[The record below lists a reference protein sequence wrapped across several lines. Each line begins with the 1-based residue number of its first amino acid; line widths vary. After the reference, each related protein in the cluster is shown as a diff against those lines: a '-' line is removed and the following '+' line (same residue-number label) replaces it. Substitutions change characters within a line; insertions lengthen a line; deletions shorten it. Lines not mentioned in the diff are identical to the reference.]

1 MKEFL
6 NYGSD
11 NIRKQQALFASF
23 FVVQNKL
30 QNSCEKVQTQ
40 ISMRQWHLLAMTQIC
55 QPPRTLTNIGALMG
69 CSRQNVKNLA
79 TALQAKGFVKFINGA
94 NNSVQIEIT
103 EKANLYLSPSFSI
116 LLSPQIAMIFLIL
129 PSEFL
134 FRIILLYIV
143 LFIFTKCDKSNV
155 YIISFLI

>member
-94 NNSVQIEIT
+94 NNSVQ
-103 EKANLYLSPSFSI
+103 KANLYLMSMSVRQGEILKQLFSFFSEKEVSNFFNFQNK
-116 LLSPQIAMIFLIL
+116 LLDGL
-129 PSEFL
+129 
-134 FRIILLYIV
+134 
-143 LFIFTKCDKSNV
+143 KCVENYANEIKGE
-155 YIISFLI
+155 